1 MPQSLF
7 RSPEHPQWAGSAE
20 KQRSEGFFEHR
31 ISTSASKLARIRLIV
46 RTAERARAV
55 CKDKW
60 LGFGCAL

>member
-7 RSPEHPQWAGSAE
+7 RSPEHPQWAGGAE

-55 CKDKW
+55 
-60 LGFGCAL
+60 